1 MKKCIIYILRITDK
15 NDKIT
20 KKCIVGI
27 KKAEL
32 YKDFYNVY
40 FSIVRKNQKKKIMKF
55 IQSHLNFHQ

>member
-40 FSIVRKNQKKKIMKF
+40 FSIVEKIRRKK
-55 IQSHLNFHQ
+55 L